1 MVAEREEFDSWYEAN
16 KDIIKFNLNDTIAEY
31 CANGRAVTKLFNK
44 NNNVVIVL
52 KMSKSSFMAWS
63 R

>member
-1 MVAEREEFDSWYEAN
+1 MMVAEREEFDSWYEAN

-44 NNNVVIVL
+44 
-52 KMSKSSFMAWS
+52 KK
-63 R
+63 